1 MGAKEPAGQEVQ
13 LEPIIKIIIVIY
25 GQALPVSIYIPYKTR
40 GAVGA

>member
-25 GQALPVSIYIPYKTR
+25 VQLVSICYTSYY
-40 GAVGA
+40 V